1 MNIEKHFKK
10 ENIIENLAKY
20 EMFYQVALG
29 SLIAV
34 SNTKPINN
42 EIEFQYALGSIYEL
56 LKDIESFENEEINF
70 EEELRKQS
78 SMDALQNFVNENLE
92 LVKEGNIN
100 IENFVNHINDGEFF
114 NETMQEICNAS
125 INMQIEKWQSII
137 TDELADS
144 ILHSLKQLEEN
155 QN

>member
-1 MNIEKHFKK
+1 MNIENYFKK

-29 SLIAV
+29 SLIGITK
-34 SNTKPINN
+34 SNPINH

-56 LKDIESFENEEINF
+56 IKDIETFEEDINF

-78 SMDALQNFVNENLE
+78 AMDALQNFVNENLE
-92 LVKEGNIN
+92 LVKQGELN
-100 IENFVNHINDGEFF
+100 IENFVNHINDGLFF
-114 NETMQEICNAS
+114 NEAMQEICDQN
-125 INMQIEKWQSII
+125 IDTQIIKWEEII
-137 TDELADS
+137 TDELANS
-144 ILHSLKQLEEN
+144 IMYSLKELESQ